1 MPAIPIQPTHIGAR
15 SATGQSSGVVI
26 ASVLGSIAIVIIFA
40 LSVVWLI
47 RYRESLRVE
56 QQMGVDRKAAVL
68 SGYNE
73 RYEFDRK
80 EISTLYSLQR
90 PKTAVVNSFRT
101 SYIPNSPLKLN
112 LTQNR
117 PIGGQ
122 GTTPAGHPPDR
133 GTVSPPLKSSVW
145 RGKQWV
151 TIARP
156 KTSTTPAKGSPWQP
170 KTARPRAPVDLEKG
184 GLGTGDKQTRVQRL
198 SQLISNMKHDWH
210 DVDL

>member
-1 MPAIPIQPTHIGAR
+1 MPAIPVQPTHIVSRAL
-15 SATGQSSGVVI
+15 TGTSNVVL

-47 RYRESLRVE
+47 RYRESLKVE
-56 QQMGVDRKAAVL
+56 QQMTDKKAAIL
-68 SGYNE
+68 SGYSD

-101 SYIPNSPLKLN
+101 SYIPNSPLKRN

-117 PIGGQ
+117 QSGGQ
-122 GTTPAGHPPDR
+122 GATPAGQPPER

-145 RGKQWV
+145 RGRQWV

-170 KTARPRAPVDLEKG
+170 KTARPRGPPVDLEKA
-184 GLGTGDKQTRVQRL
+184 GLGAEDKKTRVQRL
-198 SQLISNMKHDWH
+198 SQLISKMKHEWH